1 MIAAAIVYAAW
12 FVVVALVSC
21 ELPDLLM
28 PAWMKPS
35 SRAAVALGALL
46 GGVVELLPGCGV
58 GADDGENISRRV
70 LNRVNNSMGRD
81 DLYPFSISPHVVV
94 KLGFIHRVVTTA
106 STEHAAVKQ
115 N

>member
-1 MIAAAIVYAAW
+1 MADW
-12 FVVVALVSC
+12 LVLS
-21 ELPDLLM
+21 
-28 PAWMKPS
+28 
-35 SRAAVALGALL
+35 G
-46 GGVVELLPGCGV
+46 
-58 GADDGENISRRV
+58 V

-81 DLYPFSISPHVVV
+81 DLYPFTIFPHVVA